1 VIELT
6 RPVAADAP
14 HAPRDVNDIADV
26 SRRGLAA
33 CGWSGEEIEW
43 LVIRLMTTRQIFGSC
58 EARGAT
64 TVSGSPIWRLELRE
78 DVAPRNEYRE
88 KFLQSLAR
96 IPGGESSEVN
106 RNA

>member
-6 RPVAADAP
+6 RPVAADAL
-14 HAPRDVNDIADV
+14 HVPRDVNDIADV

-33 CGWSGEEIEW
+33 CCWSGEEIEW
-43 LVIRLMTTRQIFGSC
+43 LVIRLMTTRQILGSW

-64 TVSGSPIWRLELRE
+64 TVSGSRISRLEPRE
-78 DVAPRNEYRE
+78 DAAPRNEYRE
-88 KFLQSLAR
+88 KFLLAP

>member
-14 HAPRDVNDIADV
+14 HVPRDVNDIADV
-26 SRRGLAA
+26 SRRGLGA
-33 CGWSGEEIEW
+33 CGWSREEIEW
-43 LVIRLMTTRQIFGSC
+43 LVIRLMTTRQILGTW

-64 TVSGSPIWRLELRE
+64 TVSGSRISRLERRE
-78 DVAPRNEYRE
+78 DAAPRNEYRE
-88 KFLQSLAR
+88 KFMQSLAP